1 MPVHGLTRRALVC
14 VGAILIASTAPAA
27 QVDKDAGKPGKQELS
42 GAKHRLEQ
50 FARKVE
56 LARGQPM
63 KLGFEESDALE
74 RIKKLKEKY
83 PDDPEVEALFQRA
96 RELLIASKGE
106 VITITP
112 EMMAYRQ
119 NEQKLKR
126 TFAEVA
132 EKEWGDL
139 CDRAEVSDGYI
150 AKPWPPIDREE
161 ATIAQMKGR
170 FIILEGFRYPSNQFK
185 DMGREFVYIGAPSKG
200 YYFVE
205 LSNRSWGG
213 AYAAFKRYRRL
224 VNRDIPEEGT
234 WILLGKIKD
243 LDLLIPQA
251 AEEKTDVPRWGW
263 TVEPVAIYVPGCTVA
278 VADRESEVGGHFS
291 GEANLEKIK
300 SAFYT
305 VTSIPDDVTPE
316 QLVDIYATAIK
327 EKNYPLYLDCIDPRR
342 RQTPIALDR
351 CQYHWDWHQQR
362 FATFYVL
369 TKPELVKISVV
380 EGFGQEGDI
389 EDFFLTDEEKENI
402 RKVSGDLV
410 EHAEVRSK
418 AYDENGRQY
427 GSPKTFYLRR
437 VNKGRWY
444 IMNYAQPF

>member
-1 MPVHGLTRRALVC
+1 MRVHWLTWRALVC
-14 VGAILIASTAPAA
+14 VGAILIGVTAWG
-27 QVDKDAGKPGKQELS
+27 AGENDVKQPGKQELS

-50 FARKVE
+50 FERKVE

-63 KLGFEESDALE
+63 KLGYEERNALD

-83 PDDPEVEALFQRA
+83 PDDPEVEELFQKA

-112 EMMAYRQ
+112 EMTAYRQ
-119 NEQKLKR
+119 NEQKLKEM
-126 TFAEVA
+126 FAEVA
-132 EKEWGDL
+132 EKEWAEL
-139 CDRAEVSDGYI
+139 RAQAEQSDDYI
-150 AKPWPPIDREE
+150 AKPFPPTDREE
-161 ATIAQMKGR
+161 ATIAEMKGR
-170 FIILEGFRYPSNQFK
+170 YIILENFRYPANQFK
-185 DMGREFVYIGAPSKG
+185 DMGREFVFIGTPSRG

-205 LSNRSWGG
+205 LSNRRWGG

-224 VNRDIPEEGT
+224 VNRDIPENGT
-234 WILLGKIKD
+234 WTLLGKIKD

-263 TVEPVAIYVPGCTVA
+263 TVEPVAIYVPGCTLG

-316 QLVDIYATAIK
+316 QLVDTYATAIK

-342 RQTPIALDR
+342 RKTPTGVDR
-351 CQYHWDWHQQR
+351 CQYHWDWHQHR

-369 TKPELVKISVV
+369 TKPELVKINVV
-380 EGFGQEGDI
+380 EGFGQEGEV
-389 EDFFLTDEEKENI
+389 EDFFLTEEEKEEI

>member
-1 MPVHGLTRRALVC
+1 MLVQRLTRWVLVC
-14 VGAILIASTAPAA
+14 VGAILIGQAAPAA
-27 QVDKDAGKPGKQELS
+27 DENRDTQKPGKQELS

-63 KLGFEESDALE
+63 KLGFEENEALE
-74 RIKKLKEKY
+74 RIKRLKEKY
-83 PDDPEVEALFQRA
+83 PDDPEVEAMFQQA

-106 VITITP
+106 VIVITP
-112 EMMAYRQ
+112 EMTAYRQ

-126 TFAEVA
+126 TFAETA

-139 CDRAEVSDGYI
+139 CDRAEMSDGYI
-150 AKPWPPIDREE
+150 AKPWPPVDRED
-161 ATIAQMKGR
+161 ATIAEMKGR
-170 FIILEGFRYPSNQFK
+170 YIILEDFRYPANQFK
-185 DMGREFVYIGAPSKG
+185 DMGREFVYIGAPSRG

-224 VNRDIPEEGT
+224 VNRDIPENGT
-234 WILLGKIKD
+234 WTVLGRIRD

-278 VADRESEVGGHFS
+278 VADRESELGGHFS
-291 GEANLEKIK
+291 AEAHMEQIK

-316 QLVDIYATAIK
+316 NLVDIYATAIK

-342 RQTPIALDR
+342 RATPIGLDR
-351 CQYHWDWHQQR
+351 CQYHWDWHQYR

-369 TKPELVKISVV
+369 TKPEPAKITVV
-380 EGFGQEGDI
+380 EGFGEGSDV
-389 EDFFLTDEEKENI
+389 EGFFLTDEEKEQI

-410 EHAEVRSK
+410 EHAEVRCK

-427 GSPKTFYLRR
+427 GSPKTFFLRR